1 MRNALKWARTGF
13 ESSHLL
19 LTWGSVSSH
28 ITGGIMWGVLGGLLP
43 ALNAQVLEGSPAMLS
58 TIYPPVP
65 PTLAPAETKAYLGL
79 DLENLLI
86 QTPTGLLGHLG

>member
-1 MRNALKWARTGF
+1 
-13 ESSHLL
+13 
-19 LTWGSVSSH
+19 
-28 ITGGIMWGVLGGLLP
+28 MWGDLGGLLP
-43 ALNAQVLEGSPAMLS
+43 ASNAQVLEGSPATLS

-86 QTPTGLLGHLG
+86 QTPTGLLGHLGQFFKHLCASVFLSIK